1 MSLNPLDMLRLSKFV
16 YFLFCIAALSSCA
29 LKKGLG
35 EAKRMEENGL
45 HEMAYERYLQLWK
58 EHQAWEARAGMNKSA
73 ETILTQKFNPLQSV
87 CDKSESYHS
96 ALSWYDSFLVYS
108 SKFEE
113 HHAEL
118 VKSFQGN
125 VAPFKNR
132 CKAYW
137 LELYAKEMRQYGEE
151 EKWSKANEMA
161 VLLLEIETNHEEAKL
176 MQRLA
181 QVEMAVALAEGA
193 FSEGFY
199 KQAHA
204 YALTALKWD
213 KNEQRAEKIRK
224 DCLDRCS
231 FSMRVVLMA
240 EQKTK
245 DKIVQKLQDFGLQSR
260 ILGRDQFSDMKFLT
274 AYLESYLTQGDF
286 PFVQVLNDNH
296 FESISKEQLN
306 ALNLQYSQ
314 NNADVVLGE
323 LKTAATLLVIE
334 PLVWEMKTTRSEK
347 MQHWVMEKRGNQEK
361 VIKVYL
367 EPETVNLTAQLKLSL
382 INTTTGTT
390 VASQIMDLGGQK
402 EFYELDYEGSA
413 SQLYPTEQGG
423 KNAVYLSR
431 EQMMKIQERKSSR
444 DRYSAVLDMAVEKWR
459 KKLVDFLGELEKSDL
474 RR

>member
-1 MSLNPLDMLRLSKFV
+1 MSRVSIIIGLLFYLATLSG
-16 YFLFCIAALSSCA
+16 CA

-35 EAKRMEENGL
+35 EAKKMEESGL
-45 HEMAYERYLQLWK
+45 YEMAYERYSHLWD
-58 EHQAWEARAGMNKSA
+58 EHQSWEAKAGMNRNA
-73 ETILTQKFNPLQSV
+73 QVILTQKFNPLQSV
-87 CDKSESYHS
+87 CDSSESYLS
-96 ALSWYDSFLVYS
+96 ALSQFDAFIAFSFKYS
-108 SKFEE
+108 DE
-113 HHAEL
+113 HADL
-118 VKSFQGN
+118 VKSFQSN
-125 VAPFKNR
+125 LLPFKQS

-137 LELYAKEMRQYGEE
+137 LGYYSDQMRIFAQQENWG
-151 EKWSKANEMA
+151 KANEMA
-161 VLLLEIETNHEEAKL
+161 ELLLGLDNNHEEAKL

-181 QVEMAVALAEGA
+181 QVEMAVALAERA
-193 FSEGFY
+193 FAEGFY
-199 KQAHA
+199 KQAHT

-231 FSMRVVLMA
+231 FSLRVVLMA

-245 DKIVQKLQDFGLQSR
+245 DKIVQKLQDLGLQSR

-334 PLVWEMKTTRSEK
+334 PLVWEMKTTRSDK
-347 MQHWVMEKRGNQEK
+347 MQHWVMEKKGNQEK
-361 VIKVYL
+361 VIRVDL
-367 EPETVNLTAQLKLSL
+367 EPETVNLSAQLKLSL
-382 INTTTGTT
+382 INTSTGTT

-402 EFYELDYEGSA
+402 EFYELDYEGTA